1 MTVSATFQPSTITST
16 PGNAAALTLRLHNDA
31 TSEEVVKLKALGELA
46 EHTVLQSET
55 IYLEPGESF
64 DVPVIVDVSAT
75 LTSGSHT
82 SGIEVSSGNGSR
94 ITAEA
99 VIAVEETVAYAVS
112 LLPPRSS
119 SGSSG
124 KHQVVVDNTGNTPM
138 MIEVAAQAVDNRV
151 DIELAAPLVN
161 IDPGKTAKIEM
172 KLHPRARFW
181 NGQPQEHPFTVRV
194 AGSDHQVHELEGVY
208 EQGPRVRPWFGPAL
222 AGMLGAL
229 LIGTIA
235 WFALLKPAVESIAD
249 DRAAVALEEQQ
260 TAFDEKVAE
269 LEDAAERARQLPLGT
284 PADLRLNAEA
294 APGGSANE
302 SFTVASDRVLSVTD
316 VVFQNP
322 DGAVGRV
329 ALLRNGEILLE
340 SELANFRDLDLHF
353 VAPFRFDSSDTVE
366 IQLTCETPGPN
377 AAACTAGA
385 SIIGFVDQAD

>member
-1 MTVSATFQPSTITST
+1 MTVSASFQPSSVAST
-16 PGNAAALTLRLHNDA
+16 PGTAAALTLRLHNDA
-31 TSEEVVKLKALGELA
+31 EAEEVVKLKPLGDLA
-46 EHTVLQSET
+46 GHTVLQSET
-55 IYLEPGESF
+55 IYLEPGEAF
-64 DVPVIVDVSAT
+64 DVPVIVDVTTS
-75 LTSGSHT
+75 LTSGAHT

-99 VIAVEETVAYAVS
+99 TISVAETVAYAVN

-138 MIEVAAQAVDNRV
+138 MIEVAAEAADGLV

-161 IDPGKTAKIEM
+161 VDPGKSAKIEL
-172 KLHPRARFW
+172 KLYPKSRFW
-181 NGQPQEHPFTVRV
+181 SGPPHEHPFTVHV
-194 AGSDHQVHELEGVY
+194 AGSDHQVHELAGIY

-229 LIGTIA
+229 LIGLIA
-235 WFALLKPAVESIAD
+235 WFALLRPAVESIAD
-249 DRAAVALEEQQ
+249 ERAAVALEAQQ
-260 TAFDEKVAE
+260 TVFDEKIAE

-294 APGGSANE
+294 GAGGSANE

-322 DGAVGRV
+322 GGAVGRV
-329 ALLRNGEILLE
+329 ALLRSGEVLLE

-353 VAPFRFDSSDTVE
+353 VAPFRFDGSDTVE
-366 IQLTCETPGPN
+366 IRLDCETPGPSD
-377 AAACTAGA
+377 AACTVGA
-385 SIIGFVDQAD
+385 SIIGFVDEAD